1 MRKSSLRRLSGLTCL
16 YSSLFSVEFDS
27 KCFCVS
33 GEAIVFLSEEERL
46 PSVML
51 EAGLKL
57 LCFNKLSIRARI
69 VFILSTC
76 SCLSDIC
83 FISHS
88 RTSAACLI
96 SSSEK
101 LDIPCLIWHKRYIVF
116 SEGNVSYNFIRERTF

>member
-1 MRKSSLRRLSGLTCL
+1 MCDVKP
-16 YSSLFSVEFDS
+16 
-27 KCFCVS
+27 
-33 GEAIVFLSEEERL
+33 AEEEDDDRDVL
-46 PSVML
+46 VML

-57 LCFNKLSIRARI
+57 LCFNKLSIRSRI
-69 VFILSTC
+69 VFNLSTC

-101 LDIPCLIWHKRYIVF
+101 LDIPCLIWRKRYIVF
-116 SEGNVSYNFIRERTF
+116 SERQFSMLFHKRLLLKTLMNH